1 MAELPR
7 YQRSEAAQAVPT
19 SKAAA
24 DYGFSLAEK
33 LRAFSNK
40 QHDYLDQQA
49 RIEGKQAGLTAASGK
64 RSGVDLSDMST
75 IRSRA
80 FSEGAQLAHAA
91 QIKIDVNENIAR
103 IALENEYDL
112 TAFQTSAEGYKK
124 GLLAEVDP
132 LMRAVAETDVNAN
145 ISSASLKIGGA
156 IHKKDQAQIIAN
168 IQQGAD
174 LMTENVLNWA
184 RDGNIEASV
193 AEMDQIKSLLNEG
206 VENGLIDPAWAAT
219 YIDTLDE
226 KQDGQ
231 IVFGQLKRILEDD
244 GLEAAEKALESF
256 DRLSSKELKKQF
268 DVEIEPGTK
277 DAIVSKMETA
287 LSRERSD
294 LSRAN
299 AITNAARNAESKAL
313 KEEAKDV
320 TYALQHNQIPDGT
333 EELIQKL
340 IDNED
345 LIVAKDLAEE
355 LAITK
360 AVINRKITVG
370 DSEVDVSFIH
380 QRTSVMEDVIAN
392 MEKEENLSGFDAK
405 LLERYRKVL
414 ADTKTGIREDIM
426 SLAVRQGRITELD
439 TIGWANPETIEKRMQ
454 QYRLVQ
460 ALYGTTEGS
469 PLTAVESNNLVKTLN
484 DEETTTIEKAQIL
497 ATLVEGF
504 GDGAQDILK
513 QMYENDAPEYV
524 LVGEMVIDGQIDM
537 AADVL
542 EGMDLLSKGLVNEP
556 TGLKKEI
563 LIALGNAAQINPKYA
578 QMVIEAA
585 RALYVFKNRGLDSTI
600 AGELDDKGLIQIRTI
615 LDKITGG
622 ILDINDVKII
632 APERGVNEKMFEKR
646 LDELRRNDLNAMGGV
661 YLQAYDIDEAIEL
674 VQDGTFI
681 SIGQGIYH
689 VVISQQGEPIEKL
702 KDKFGADFVFKY
714 DTMAGIPTTW
724 SEDGFTVDYEQI
736 DKEAAVKLA
745 AEEKAKEAEK
755 KAREAEKKAER
766 VEEAEAQIEASAEAF
781 EKGEMNTD
789 VTEIIKN
796 IEREEAEAKAKAEAA
811 REKAEAAREKAEL
824 LKKKAELLKEQEKLK
839 LEVAALA
846 KSEAKKAKAKE
857 EKARKKLADAK
868 ARLAALNAEEKKAN
882 ANLTMSKS
890 FTQEE
895 SDERSKQEAD
905 KYWK

>member
-49 RIEGKQAGLTAASGK
+49 RIEGKQAGLTEASGK
-64 RSGVDLSDMST
+64 TSGVDLSDMST

-91 QIKIDVNENIAR
+91 QIKIEVNENIAR

-112 TAFQTSAEGYKK
+112 QAFQTSAEGYKK

-145 ISSASLKIGGA
+145 ISSETIKIGAA
-156 IHKKDQAQIIAN
+156 IHKKDQAQIIAD

-184 RDGNIEASV
+184 RDGDIESSV

-206 VENGLIDPAWAAT
+206 VDNGLIDPAWAAN

-244 GLEAAEKALESF
+244 GLEAAEKALEAF
-256 DRLSSKELKKQF
+256 DSLSSEELKKQF
-268 DVEIEPGTK
+268 EVEIEPATK

-294 LSRAN
+294 QSRAT
-299 AITNAARNAESKAL
+299 AITNAEKAAESKVL

-320 TYALQHNQIPDGT
+320 TYALQHNQIPDGA

-340 IDNED
+340 IDNGD

-360 AVINRKITVG
+360 AIINRKITVG
-370 DSEVDVSFIH
+370 DHEHDVSFIH
-380 QRTSVMEDVIAN
+380 QTTSVMEHVIAG
-392 MEKEENLSGFDAK
+392 MEKKENLSGFDAK

-414 ADTKTGIREDIM
+414 ADTKTGIAEDIM
-426 SLAVRQGRITELD
+426 SLAVRQGRITELN
-439 TIGWANPETIEKRMQ
+439 TVGWGNPETIEKRMQ
-454 QYRLVQ
+454 QFRLVQ

-469 PLTAVESNNLVKTLN
+469 PLTAVESNNLIKTLN
-484 DEETTTIEKAQIL
+484 DEETTISAKAQIL
-497 ATLVEGF
+497 GTLVEGF

-513 QMYENDAPEYV
+513 QMYDNDSPEYV
-524 LVGEMVIDGQIDM
+524 IVGELMVEGQINM
-537 AADVL
+537 AFDIL
-542 EGMDLLSKGLVNEP
+542 EGMDLLSKGLVNKP
-556 TGLKKEI
+556 AGLDQEI
-563 LIALGNAAQINPKYA
+563 LLELGNAVQMNPKYA

-585 RALYVFKNRGLDSTI
+585 EALYVQSNKGITVDTVDSI
-600 AGELDDKGLIQIRTI
+600 DKDI
-615 LDKITGG
+615 LKSVLNKITGG
-622 ILDINDVKII
+622 VLDINGIKII
-632 APERGVNEKMFEKR
+632 APERGITEGMFEKH
-646 LDELRRNDLNAMGGV
+646 LDELRPNDLNAMGGV
-661 YLQAYDIDEAIEL
+661 YLQAYTDNINDLPSEVMEGVLKEIKNA
-674 VQDGTFI
+674 TFI

-689 VVISQQGEPIEKL
+689 VVLSKPGEPVELL
-702 KDKFGADFVFKY
+702 KDKHGYNFVFKY
-714 DTMAGIPTTW
+714 DTVAGIESTW
-724 SEDGFTVDYEQI
+724 AEGVVVGDILDYEKL
-736 DKEAAVKLA
+736 DTEKSAAKE

-755 KAREAEKKAER
+755 KAAEAKKKAER
-766 VEEAEAQIEASAEAF
+766 VEEAEAQIAESDAAF
-781 EKGEMNTD
+781 EAGEMNAD
-789 VTEIIKN
+789 VSEIIKN
-796 IEREEAEAKAKAEAA
+796 I
-811 REKAEAAREKAEL
+811 
-824 LKKKAELLKEQEKLK
+824 
-839 LEVAALA
+839 
-846 KSEAKKAKAKE
+846 
-857 EKARKKLADAK
+857 
-868 ARLAALNAEEKKAN
+868 
-882 ANLTMSKS
+882 
-890 FTQEE
+890 
-895 SDERSKQEAD
+895 QEANED
-905 KYWK
+905 

>member
-206 VENGLIDPAWAAT
+206 VENGLIDPAWAAN

-244 GLEAAEKALESF
+244 GIEAAEKALESF

-320 TYALQHNQIPDGT
+320 TYALQHNQIPDGA

-340 IDNED
+340 IDNGD

-426 SLAVRQGRITELD
+426 SLAVRQGRITDLD

-469 PLTAVESNNLVKTLN
+469 PLTAVESNNLIKTLN

-585 RALYVFKNRGLDSTI
+585 RALYVFKNS
-600 AGELDDKGLIQIRTI
+600 
-615 LDKITGG
+615 
-622 ILDINDVKII
+622 
-632 APERGVNEKMFEKR
+632 APLPESERHPG
-646 LDELRRNDLNAMGGV
+646 
-661 YLQAYDIDEAIEL
+661 
-674 VQDGTFI
+674 
-681 SIGQGIYH
+681 
-689 VVISQQGEPIEKL
+689 
-702 KDKFGADFVFKY
+702 
-714 DTMAGIPTTW
+714 
-724 SEDGFTVDYEQI
+724 
-736 DKEAAVKLA
+736 
-745 AEEKAKEAEK
+745 
-755 KAREAEKKAER
+755 REH
-766 VEEAEAQIEASAEAF
+766 
-781 EKGEMNTD
+781 
-789 VTEIIKN
+789 
-796 IEREEAEAKAKAEAA
+796 
-811 REKAEAAREKAEL
+811 
-824 LKKKAELLKEQEKLK
+824 
-839 LEVAALA
+839 
-846 KSEAKKAKAKE
+846 
-857 EKARKKLADAK
+857 
-868 ARLAALNAEEKKAN
+868 
-882 ANLTMSKS
+882 
-890 FTQEE
+890 
-895 SDERSKQEAD
+895 
-905 KYWK
+905 W